1 MKFIRKLSATQDLIT
16 RAARIACAAGIL
28 AFVAG
33 CGVASPTPLVV
44 PTPVAL
50 QATEAPSTA
59 TAEPSPSPAP
69 LPTWTPLPVP
79 AADGLFVDPTVD
91 LGAVSPLIFGTNYG
105 PWVSL
110 RPETL
115 PLAYGSG
122 LTIIRYPGGEW
133 GDANKLQSYQ
143 IDQLVDLARKMGAE
157 PYIHVRFR
165 DSTPAEAAE
174 TVRYANIEKSY
185 GIKYWSIGNEPSLYE
200 GRGLAW
206 DAEAFSRT
214 WREFADAMRAVDPSI
229 VLIGPEIHQW
239 AGRDNVDPKDS
250 AGRDWLRTFLQMNGD
265 AVDVVSIH
273 RYPFPNNTER
283 TPATADELR
292 ANAQEWT
299 QIIRNLRDAVRTE
312 TGRDLPV
319 AITEMN
325 SHWSQAVSGEATP
338 DSHLSAIWL
347 GDVLG
352 RLVMEKVDIV
362 TQFLLVSGGESGFG
376 LLERYGPRPA
386 YFTYQMYKQ
395 FGDQLR
401 FAATDDPLVTVYAAG
416 REDGALTVLLI
427 NLKSEEVTK
436 PLRIAG
442 IAGMADGTEAE
453 VIRFDQAHN
462 AESDGTLQVGTATE
476 VTLPPESMTLLVIQ

>member
-1 MKFIRKLSATQDLIT
+1 MKLSRKLSAGQGFFS
-16 RAARIACAAGIL
+16 RAARIACVAAIL
-28 AFVAG
+28 VLAAG
-33 CGVASPTPLVV
+33 CGAASPTPLVV
-44 PTPVAL
+44 PTPVPL
-50 QATEAPSTA
+50 QPTAAPP
-59 TAEPSPSPAP
+59 TAEPSPTPAP
-69 LPTWTPLPVP
+69 LPTWTPLPTT
-79 AADGLFVDPTVD
+79 AAGGLFVDPAVD

-115 PLAYGSG
+115 QLAYDSG

-133 GDANKLQSYQ
+133 GDANTLQTYQ
-143 IDQLVDLARKMGAE
+143 IDQFVDLARKMGAE

-165 DSTPAEAAE
+165 DSTPADAAE
-174 TVRYANIEKSY
+174 TVHYANIEKGY

-206 DAEAFSRT
+206 DAESFSRT
-214 WREFADAMRAVDPSI
+214 WREFADAMRAADPSI
-229 VLIGPEIHQW
+229 TLIGPEIHQW

-273 RYPFPNNTER
+273 RYPFPNNAER

-292 ANAQEWT
+292 TNAQEWT
-299 QIIRNLRDAVRTE
+299 QIVRNLRDVIRAE

-325 SHWSQAVSGEATP
+325 SHWSQALSGEATP

-352 RLVMEKVDIV
+352 RLIAEQVDIV
-362 TQFLLVSGGESGFG
+362 TQFLLVSGSESGFG
-376 LLERYGPRPA
+376 LLARYAPRPA
-386 YFTYQMYKQ
+386 YHTYRMYKQ

-401 FAATDDPLVTVYAAG
+401 FAATDDPLVTVYAAE
-416 REDGALTVLLI
+416 RQDGALTIMLI
-427 NLKSEEVTK
+427 NLTDEDVTK
-436 PLRIAG
+436 PLAIAG
-442 IAGMADGTEAE
+442 LADGTIAD
-453 VIRFDQAHN
+453 VIRFDQEQN
-462 AESDGTLQVGTATE
+462 AEPAGALELGATAE
-476 VTLPPESMTLLVIQ
+476 VTLSPESMTLLVIQ

>member
-1 MKFIRKLSATQDLIT
+1 MKLIRSLFYRGQLFAQALRVVAVMSF
-16 RAARIACAAGIL
+16 L
-28 AFVAG
+28 ALAVG
-33 CGVASPTPLVV
+33 CGAAIPPAAEL
-44 PTPVAL
+44 PTPVPVL
-50 QATEAPSTA
+50 PTETPPPGLTL
-59 TAEPSPSPAP
+59 PP
-69 LPTWTPLPVP
+69 LPTWTPLPTV
-79 AADGLFVDPTVD
+79 AVNGLFVDPAVD
-91 LGAVSPLIFGTNYG
+91 LGAISPLIFGTNYG

-115 PLAYGSG
+115 PLAYDSA

-133 GDANKLQSYQ
+133 GDANKLQTYQ

-165 DSTPAEAAE
+165 DSTPAEAAA
-174 TVRYANIEKSY
+174 TVRYANQEQGY
-185 GIKYWSIGNEPSLYE
+185 AIKYWSIGNEPSLYE

-206 DAEAFSRT
+206 DAETFSRA
-214 WREFADAMRAVDPSI
+214 WREFAAAMRAVDPSI
-229 VLIGPEIHQW
+229 LLIGPEIHQW
-239 AGRDNVDPKDS
+239 AGRDPVDPKDS

-265 AVDVVSIH
+265 AVDIVSIH
-273 RYPFPNNTER
+273 RYPFPNNAER
-283 TPATADELR
+283 TPATAGALR

-299 QIIRNLRDAVRTE
+299 QIIRALRDVIRRE

-352 RLVMEKVDIV
+352 RLIMERVDIV
-362 TQFLLVSGGESGFG
+362 SHFLLVSGAESGFG
-376 LLERYGPRPA
+376 ILKRAGPRPA
-386 YFTYQMYKQ
+386 YYTYQMYKQ
-395 FGDQLR
+395 FGDQLH

-416 REDGALTVLLI
+416 RQDGALTVLLI
-427 NLKSEEVTK
+427 NLKDAAVTK
-436 PLRIAG
+436 SLQIAG
-442 IAGMADGTEAE
+442 LAAGSAAD
-453 VIRFDQAHN
+453 VIRFDPDHA
-462 AESDGTLQVGTATE
+462 AKPDGILVLGPTTD

>member
-1 MKFIRKLSATQDLIT
+1 MKLTRKLFARQKWTVWSLRVACMAVLLALV
-16 RAARIACAAGIL
+16 AACGAPAPAAAPL
-28 AFVAG
+28 PTSVA
-33 CGVASPTPLVV
+33 VKPTEPPSTPTAAPSPT
-44 PTPVAL
+44 
-50 QATEAPSTA
+50 
-59 TAEPSPSPAP
+59 PAP
-69 LPTWTPLPVP
+69 LPTWTPIP
-79 AADGLFVDPTVD
+79 APTADGLFVDPTAD
-91 LGAVSPLIFGTNYG
+91 LGVVNPLIFGTNYG

-115 PLAYGSG
+115 PLAYDGG

-143 IDQLVDLARKMGAE
+143 IDQLVDLSRKMGAE

-174 TVRYANIEKSY
+174 TVRYANVEKGY

-206 DAEAFSRT
+206 DAETFSRT
-214 WREFADAMRAVDPSI
+214 WRDFADAMRAVDPSI

-250 AGRDWLRTFLQMNGD
+250 AGRDWLRTFLQVNGD

-273 RYPFPNNTER
+273 RYPFPNNAER
-283 TPATADELR
+283 TPAAADDLR
-292 ANAQEWT
+292 ADAQQWT
-299 QIIRNLRDAVRTE
+299 QIVRSLRDVIRAE

-352 RLVMEKVDIV
+352 RLVMEKVDIM
-362 TQFLLVSGGESGFG
+362 TQFLLVSGSESGFG

-386 YFTYQMYKQ
+386 YFTYQMYKH
-395 FGDQLR
+395 FGDQLH

-427 NLKSEEVTK
+427 NLKDEEVTK

-442 IAGMADGTEAE
+442 LADGTAAE
-453 VIRFDQAHN
+453 VIRFDREHN
-462 AESDGTLQVGTATE
+462 AEPDGTLTVGAAAE